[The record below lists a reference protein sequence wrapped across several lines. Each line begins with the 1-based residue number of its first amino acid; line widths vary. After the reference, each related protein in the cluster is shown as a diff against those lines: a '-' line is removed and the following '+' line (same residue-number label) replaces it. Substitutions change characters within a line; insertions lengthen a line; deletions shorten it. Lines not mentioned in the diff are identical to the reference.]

1 MHPSVLLGLIA
12 SLLLFVSVALLV
24 RYGWG
29 VALHYSRGR
38 VGRGA
43 VKFQEWSDDLYL
55 GWPSEKI
62 RRAAFWADAAVPLS
76 VFVIWTLT
84 GSPIFGLAAGVGVY
98 YAPRVAYRVARARRL
113 QRFEEQL
120 PDAVNVMVAAVRAGR
135 SLPQAI
141 EGVAQ
146 KMTGPAGEEFGV
158 MANEYTYGGMNVE
171 GVLERARERLDV
183 EGFRMISSALI
194 INSRRGGDVLH
205 MLERM
210 SDAIRELDRLKKKIR
225 TETSEVRAQGKVIL
239 LLTPV
244 FIVLV
249 CLFDP
254 EIPDILF
261 YSFLGNL
268 LLVVVV
274 ALQLFSLWWINRII
288 KSTI

>member
-1 MHPSVLLGLIA
+1 MHPSVLL
-12 SLLLFVSVALLV
+12 SLLASALVFASVTLFV

-29 VALHYSRGR
+29 RLLYHSHGR
-38 VGRGA
+38 VSRDA
-43 VKFQEWSDDLYL
+43 EKFRTWSAELFL
-55 GWPSEKI
+55 GWPPAKI
-62 RRAAFWADAAVPLS
+62 RRLALWANAAVPLA
-76 VFVIWTLT
+76 VVVIWALT
-84 GSPIFGLAAGVGVY
+84 GSPVFGLAAGVGVY
-98 YAPRVAYRVARARRL
+98 FVPPIAYRVARERRL

-141 EGVAQ
+141 EDVSQ
-146 KMTGPAGEEFGV
+146 KMPGPAGQEFGV
-158 MANEYTYGGMNVE
+158 MAGEYSYGGMNVE

-194 INSRRGGDVLH
+194 INSQRGGDVLH

-210 SDAIRELDRLKKKIR
+210 ADAIRELDRLKKKIR

-239 LLTPV
+239 LLTPL
-244 FIVLV
+244 FGVLV

-254 EIPDILF
+254 EIPEILF
-261 YSFLGNL
+261 NSVLGNL

-274 ALQLFSLWWINRII
+274 ACQLFSLWWINRII